1 MKIYLA
7 RSISGLSYAEVME
20 EYRKT
25 TKLLSPFYVILN
37 PMTAKGHLKS
47 EVEFASYGKYTH
59 PVSVGHAIYERDKW
73 MVSTCDVLL
82 ADLSGTTKVSIGVMM
97 ELAWA
102 ALLGKHTVLILPEEN
117 IHTHTFVR
125 ESADVVFT
133 DYDEAIEY
141 LQTLSKSFIGA

>member
-20 EYRKT
+20 EYGKT
-25 TKLLSPFYVILN
+25 VFKLEGLYEILN

-47 EVEFASYGKYTH
+47 EVAFAAYGKYVH

-73 MVSTCDVLL
+73 MVQSCDVLL

-125 ESADVVFT
+125 ESADIVFSE
-133 DYDEAIEY
+133 YDEAIDY
-141 LQTLSKSFIGA
+141 LLTLARSIVGI

>member
-20 EYRKT
+20 EYGKT
-25 TKLLSPFYVILN
+25 IAKLGAYYEILN

-73 MVSTCDVLL
+73 MVQSCDVLF

-125 ESADVVFT
+125 ESADIVFSE
-133 DYDEAIEY
+133 YDEAIDY
-141 LQTLSKSFIGA
+141 LLTLARSIVGI

>member
-20 EYRKT
+20 EYGKT
-25 TKLLSPFYVILN
+25 VSKLGALYHILN

-47 EVEFASYGKYTH
+47 EKEFASYGKYTH

-73 MVSTCDVLL
+73 MVQSCDILF
-82 ADLSGTTKVSIGVMM
+82 ADLSGTTKASIGVMY

-102 ALLGKHTVLILPEEN
+102 AQLNKHTVLVLPEGN
-117 IHTHTFVR
+117 IHTHTFVW

-133 DYDEAIEY
+133 EYDDAINY
-141 LQTLSKSFIGA
+141 LIILQRSVV